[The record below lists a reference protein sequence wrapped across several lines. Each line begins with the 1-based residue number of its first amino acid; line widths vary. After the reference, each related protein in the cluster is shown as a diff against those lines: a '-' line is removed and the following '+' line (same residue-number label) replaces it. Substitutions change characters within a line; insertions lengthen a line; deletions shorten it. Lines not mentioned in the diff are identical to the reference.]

1 MSTIASEGAIGV
13 ARITSASRNAATAA
27 FAAGLSSLAFLAA
40 LLVLSPEFDPSWR
53 VVSEYANGHYGWML
67 SLMFAAWAI
76 SSWALA
82 VALRP
87 FLRTRAGKI
96 GLWFLIAAGAGEALA
111 AAFDINQPMHSVAGL
126 LGVGGLPVAAV
137 TISAAL
143 RRSPVW
149 PSRGKLLLR
158 VANLTWIMVVVMIAS
173 LVGLFLT
180 YVHSGGHVPSDG
192 RPLPLGTLLPSGTIA
207 VAGYANRLVVVV
219 NCAWAMIAAG
229 QTIKA
234 ASPR

>member
-1 MSTIASEGAIGV
+1 MSTIAFEGAVSV
-13 ARITSASRNAATAA
+13 ARISSSSRTAA
-27 FAAGLSSLAFLAA
+27 AAALVAGLSSLALLAS
-40 LLVLSPEFDPSWR
+40 LHFLSPEFDPSWR

-87 FLRTRAGKI
+87 FLKTRSGLI
-96 GLWFLIAAGAGEALA
+96 GLWFLVAAGAGEALA
-111 AAFDINQPMHSVAGL
+111 AAFDVNQPLHGMAGL

-143 RRSPVW
+143 RRSPMW
-149 PSRGKLLLR
+149 PSHGKLLLR
-158 VANLTWIMVVVMIAS
+158 VANLTWIAVVVMIAS
-173 LVGLFLT
+173 LCALFLT
-180 YVHSGGHVPSDG
+180 YVHYGGQVPSDG
-192 RPLPLGTLLPSGTIA
+192 QPLPLGTFLPNGTVA
-207 VAGYANRLVVVV
+207 FAGYANRLVVVV
-219 NCAWAMIAAG
+219 NCAWAMIAAV